1 MRVVTSRTIQQHTSQ
16 PVSLDM
22 GVRRMSNASLVLSH
36 RLTHR
41 LPRLRCPTGFL
52 LSKYRPRRL
61 LAGQIIPMEAVRR
74 WHIRLVRLMVY
85 TGLVLQ
91 RHRNWLTA
99 RPPRLRPPTALR
111 MPRGILLLPRVW
123 VRYHRVRT
131 LVDRKEPAT
140 YRNLPAAPYRPP
152 TTNYLHSLQRIPPQP
167 RIYLQNDPASLVPL
181 PGGPC
186 QHLQDSNRPVGQT
199 L

>member
-16 PVSLDM
+16 PVSLGM
-22 GVRRMSNASLVLSH
+22 GAHRMSNASLVLSH
-36 RLTHR
+36 RPTHR

-61 LAGQIIPMEAVRR
+61 PAGQIIPMEAVR
-74 WHIRLVRLMVY
+74 HIRLVQLMVY
-85 TGLVLQ
+85 MGRVLQ

-99 RPPRLRPPTALR
+99 RPPRLQPPTALR
-111 MPRGILLLPRVW
+111 MPRETLLLRRVW
-123 VRYHRVRT
+123 VRYHRVHT

-140 YRNLPAAPYRPP
+140 YRNPLVAPYRPP
-152 TTNYLHSLQRIPPQP
+152 TTNYPQSLQRTPLQP
-167 RIYLQNDPASLVPL
+167 RIYLQNGPVSLVLL

-186 QHLQDSNRPVGQT
+186 QHRQDSNRPAGQIP
-199 L
+199 